1 VHGGLAPE
9 VLAEIPSYVPGRRPT
24 VPGHECCGRIVA
36 IGSEVTHHRVGE
48 RVLVQ
53 TDYRHL
59 PTATSN
65 ASFGY
70 NFEGGLQE
78 YVLMDERVI
87 LDPDTGERFLI
98 PVAEAPSASAVALL
112 EPWACVERAY
122 ATEERA
128 ALAAGGRLL
137 VVADS
142 GHAVEGLAP
151 LVAASAPAA
160 VAALLAEPAQ
170 REALVAQVSSGA
182 AEESGIAGIV
192 EAVDLASLPAG
203 SFDDIVYFGADAD
216 RVESLQALLAP
227 KGVIDLVLGGERLG
241 RPVEV
246 DVGRVHYDLTRWVGT
261 PGTSAAE
268 GYAMAPGIAE
278 LRDGERVGI
287 IGAAGPM
294 GFMHVIRA
302 LASGRPGLDVTAVDI
317 DEARLAHL
325 AEVAAPLAEA
335 RSVAF
340 RSVDS
345 RQATLEPGFTRIG
358 VMVPSPALAAEAV
371 RLAGDDAIVDLFAG
385 FAIGTRAPIDVD
397 ELVRKRV
404 YLIGTSGSMIP
415 DMKAVLAKL
424 EAGVLDTNIS
434 VDAVSGME
442 GVADALAAVQA
453 RTSGGKIVIYPM
465 LSGVGMLKLP
475 ELEERF
481 PGVAAALDQGRWTRA
496 AEEALL
502 AAAGAGSRAAAGA
515 TAADPGA
522 AHDEAQED

>member
-1 VHGGLAPE
+1 
-9 VLAEIPSYVPGRRPT
+9 
-24 VPGHECCGRIVA
+24 
-36 IGSEVTHHRVGE
+36 
-48 RVLVQ
+48 
-53 TDYRHL
+53 
-59 PTATSN
+59 
-65 ASFGY
+65 
-70 NFEGGLQE
+70 
-78 YVLMDERVI
+78 
-87 LDPDTGERFLI
+87 
-98 PVAEAPSASAVALL
+98 
-112 EPWACVERAY
+112 
-122 ATEERA
+122 
-128 ALAAGGRLL
+128 
-137 VVADS
+137 
-142 GHAVEGLAP
+142 
-151 LVAASAPAA
+151 

-335 RSVAF
+335 RGVAF
-340 RSVDS
+340 RSI
-345 RQATLEPGFTRIG
+345 EPGFTRIG
-358 VMVPSPALAAEAV
+358 VMVPSPTLAAEAV

-481 PGVAAALDQGRWTRA
+481 PGVAAVLDQGRWTRA

-502 AAAGAGSRAAAGA
+502 AAAGAGSPAMGVGSPAMGVGSPTTGVGSPTTGGSPAAAEA
-515 TAADPGA
+515 TVADPGA
-522 AHDEAQED
+522 AHDAAQED